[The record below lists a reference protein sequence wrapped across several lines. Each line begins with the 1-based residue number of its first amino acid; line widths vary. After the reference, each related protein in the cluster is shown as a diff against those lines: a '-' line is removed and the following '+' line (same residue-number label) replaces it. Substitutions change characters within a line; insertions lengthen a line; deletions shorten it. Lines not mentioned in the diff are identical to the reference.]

1 MLKGGGIQTVGRRK
15 RAIARAYVRTGTGKI
30 TVNGLGYSEYLGRET
45 SKMIVRQPLEL
56 LEQTE
61 KFDIV
66 INVSGG
72 GKSGQAGAIRLAIA
86 RALCEQDIANRPAL
100 KAEGFLTRDSREVE
114 RKKYG
119 LRKARRRS
127 QFSKR

>member
-1 MLKGGGIQTVGRRK
+1 MLKGGGTQTTGRRK
-15 RAIARAYVRTGTGKI
+15 TAIARAYVRPGTGNI
-30 TVNGLGYSEYLGRET
+30 TVNGLSYGDYLGRET
-45 SKMIVRQPLEL
+45 SKMVVRQPLEL
-56 LEQTE
+56 LEKTD

-66 INVSGG
+66 INVKGG

-86 RALCEQDIANRPAL
+86 RALCTNDATNRSAL